1 VQASFRRCSSG
12 AASLSEAVSRIAG
25 SGAEDV
31 ISWRRAQLSKYRL
44 IAEDLKKDEE
54 ASRATF
60 DTNVARILEGKQCS
74 CSSERSG
81 A

>member
-12 AASLSEAVSRIAG
+12 AASPVSRIAG
-25 SGAEDV
+25 SGAVDV

-60 DTNVARILEGKQCS
+60 DTNVARILEGKRCS
-74 CSSERSG
+74 CSSEYSG

>member
-1 VQASFRRCSSG
+1 MGSVDSSG
-12 AASLSEAVSRIAG
+12 FSRPFDDAAVGPLALAKAVSRIAG

-44 IAEDLKKDEE
+44 IAEDLKKYEE

-60 DTNVARILEGKQCS
+60 DTNVPRIS
-74 CSSERSG
+74 
-81 A
+81 